1 MGEGWEMIR
10 PQERACAKY
19 KGLKHHG
26 VLSNYKYF
34 STTGWRAREE
44 GREAGESGSWVLG
57 SLGYYL
63 ELGLGEPL
71 KASV

>member
-1 MGEGWEMIR
+1 MIR

-44 GREAGESGSWVLG
+44 GCEAGESGSWVLG
-57 SLGYYL
+57 PGVLF
-63 ELGLGEPL
+63 ECLGLGEPL

>member
-1 MGEGWEMIR
+1 MIR
-10 PQERACAKY
+10 PQERARAKY
-19 KGLKHHG
+19 KGLKRHG
-26 VLSNYKYF
+26 VLSNYRYV

-63 ELGLGEPL
+63 
-71 KASV
+71 SVWDLRNH